1 MRLLDHPHLL
11 KLLHVIYSSNDIYL
25 LYEYPEKDNLC
36 DFIKNNAPLE
46 ISNAIRIFRG
56 IIYALEYL
64 NNFHQITNFL
74 FDPNDIFV
82 DKFYDVKLIPSIKSD
97 ENIFL
102 KENIIYYTPPEV
114 IILMFLFFQ
123 GEI

>member
-1 MRLLDHPHLL
+1 MLSIQAMIYICYTNIQKRTIF
-11 KLLHVIYSSNDIYL
+11 VILS
-25 LYEYPEKDNLC
+25 K
-36 DFIKNNAPLE
+36 NAPLE

-74 FDPNDIFV
+74 FDPNDIFI

-102 KENIIYYTPPEV
+102 KENIIY
-114 IILMFLFFQ
+114 
-123 GEI
+123 